1 MIIGL
6 GNRLMTDDAI
16 GIEALTA
23 FQRRYSVPDGV
34 DLLEGG
40 TLGLDLLPHME
51 GYRNI
56 LIADCVTVGHPPG
69 TLLQVEGEDVH
80 TTFSRCLSPHQ
91 MGLKDLI
98 AVLELQGRLPERLT
112 VLGVEPE
119 SIEVGEHLTATVAA
133 SLPRLADAMARVLG
147 EWEGIPV
154 HAKGETAAA

>member
-1 MIIGL
+1 
-6 GNRLMTDDAI
+6 MTDDAV
-16 GIEALTA
+16 GLEALIA
-23 FQRRYSVPDGV
+23 FQDSYRVPDGV
-34 DLLEGG
+34 DLLDGG
-40 TLGLDLLPHME
+40 TLGLDLLPRME

-69 TLLQVEGEDVH
+69 TLLQVDGEDVR

-119 SIEVGEHLTATVAA
+119 SIELGEQLSATVSAT
-133 SLPRLADAMARVLG
+133 LPRLVEAMARVLG
-147 EWEGIPV
+147 EWGLPPGT
-154 HAKGETAAA
+154 H